1 MIMEMEKKID
11 EILKILTAQNVDI
24 AVIKEQL
31 KEIEKHDKLH
41 NEHKAKIEDLEK
53 NQYRA
58 IGALGVLGLLITFLG
73 NWLAKKL

>member
-11 EILKILTAQNVDI
+11 EILKILTAQSVDI

-41 NEHKAKIEDLEK
+41 TEHKSKIEDLEK

-58 IGALGVLGLLITFLG
+58 IGALGVLGVLITFLG
-73 NWLAKKL
+73 NWLAKRI

>member
-1 MIMEMEKKID
+1 MEMEKKID

-41 NEHKAKIEDLEK
+41 TEHKAKIEDLEK